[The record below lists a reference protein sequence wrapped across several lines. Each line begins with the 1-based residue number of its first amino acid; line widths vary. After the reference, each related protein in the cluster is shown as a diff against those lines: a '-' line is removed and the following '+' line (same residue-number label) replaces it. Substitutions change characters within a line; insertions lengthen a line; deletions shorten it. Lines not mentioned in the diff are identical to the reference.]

1 VIILGERINLTA
13 EQEGL
18 KQRLQ
23 ESFNLV
29 KEGDSAGGYG
39 EAYNELFNEMSDLA
53 FQLATSLTTP
63 PVFTQE
69 ILNGAGDLTPA
80 DRAFYNHHHVVEDL
94 LNYLED
100 DEANNRPA
108 DVTLNE
114 TFEF

>member
-1 VIILGERINLTA
+1 MGERINLTA

-23 ESFNLV
+23 ESFNIV
-29 KEGDSAGGYG
+29 KKGNSAGGYG
-39 EAYNELFNEMSDLA
+39 EAYNESFNEMSELA
-53 FQLATSLTTP
+53 FQLATSLNSP

-69 ILNGAGDLTPA
+69 VLNGANDLTPA
-80 DRAFYNHHHVVEDL
+80 DRAFYNHQHVVEDL

-100 DEANNRPA
+100 DEANNPGF

-114 TFEF
+114 NF